1 LIQRNDAAAIRDQM
15 VHRWRCAMTANAKPY
30 PRLELVIS
38 TFADWLKHRREMR
51 EMRELDRDEFDRIAS
66 DLRVSS
72 VDLEELVRQ
81 GPHAVDEL
89 PRLLEALGIN
99 EAALANAQPML
110 LRDMER
116 VCALCGHKRQCDH
129 DLIAGTSAE
138 HFADYCP
145 NAPTIAQLDKV
156 QRA

>member
-1 LIQRNDAAAIRDQM
+1 
-15 VHRWRCAMTANAKPY
+15 MTANAKPY
-30 PRLELVIS
+30 PRLERVVS

-72 VDLEELVRQ
+72 IDLEELVRQ
-81 GPHAVDEL
+81 GPHSADEL
-89 PRLLEALGIN
+89 PQLLKALGID
-99 EAALANAQPML
+99 EHGLASVQPML

-145 NAPTIAQLDKV
+145 NAPTIPELNKTTAS
-156 QRA
+156 